1 MSASS
6 TPITPSAFAAA
17 IRDLPL
23 GNLHSKAAELRNS
36 IAHLHHSNEQL
47 QPFAEEGD
55 RECAEAIRENEEVIR
70 RMEERIALLRQEV
83 ESRGFRWSEA
93 EVEDQD
99 VGVEQDVNMADGTGE
114 EEGSANGNAIQGAVR
129 ENGARTRTGGS
140 LSDEELRR
148 RLAARMQTE
157 MQDDNEGLHL

>member
-36 IAHLHHSNEQL
+36 ISHLQHSNEQL
-47 QPFAEEGD
+47 KPFAEEGD
-55 RECAEAIRENEEVIR
+55 QECTEAIRENEEVVQ
-70 RMEERIALLRQEV
+70 RMEERITLLRQEV
-83 ESRGFRWSEA
+83 ENRGYRWSEA
-93 EVEDQD
+93 EVEDKE
-99 VGVEQDVNMADGTGE
+99 VGEQDVNMADGDASDSIQERGTTGE
-114 EEGSANGNAIQGAVR
+114 TGGQ
-129 ENGARTRTGGS
+129 RTGGS

-148 RLAARMQTE
+148 RLMERMEAE
-157 MQDDNEGLHL
+157 MRDEDGVHL

>member
-1 MSASS
+1 
-6 TPITPSAFAAA
+6 
-17 IRDLPL
+17 
-23 GNLHSKAAELRNS
+23 
-36 IAHLHHSNEQL
+36 
-47 QPFAEEGD
+47 
-55 RECAEAIRENEEVIR
+55 
-70 RMEERIALLRQEV
+70 MEERIALLRQEV